1 MALCTDSKQPPQMLS
16 YIPSIHLHTTLLS
29 ITMWSEIN
37 HNHWS
42 QTPHQYSHL
51 CLTRAVAYSLSRY
64 IFLSIPQALKC
75 PVQLPLCSFT
85 HLFGHLCVPLCLKI
99 RGSLTRENSLMENCH
114 LLLYAPPPPPQLWKA
129 RHLLSPSGS
138 NQSITSSLP
147 GLSLTCSNL

>member
-42 QTPHQYSHL
+42 QTPYQYSHL

-64 IFLSIPQALKC
+64 IFSSIPQALKC

-85 HLFGHLCVPLCLKI
+85 LFKDKRVLD
-99 RGSLTRENSLMENCH
+99 T
-114 LLLYAPPPPPQLWKA
+114 
-129 RHLLSPSGS
+129 
-138 NQSITSSLP
+138 
-147 GLSLTCSNL
+147 